1 MGVSA
6 QRVAGEV
13 LEVIPLV
20 TRRVAANIRKSDR
33 SMKLAH
39 VGLLGMVARSPR
51 SLSELSDFHAASMP
65 TMSKTI
71 TTIENLGWVVRIR
84 SDVDRRVVMVQVT
97 PAGKAALRE
106 VYNRAI
112 TPISEAL
119 DSLTVAQRQKLSDGL
134 KILRDTLADPS
145 AEPGGENRQ
154 CGSSTN
160 GKRSA

>member
-6 QRVAGEV
+6 HRVAGEV

-71 TTIENLGWVVRIR
+71 TTIENLGWVVRTR
-84 SDVDRRVVMVQVT
+84 SDTDRRVVMVEVT
-97 PAGKAALRE
+97 PAGRAALRE
-106 VYNRAI
+106 VYDRAL

-119 DSLTVAQRQKLSDGL
+119 DSLTVAQRQKLSEGL
-134 KILRDTLADPS
+134 RILRDTLADPL
-145 AEPGGENRQ
+145 AEPQGEKPRS
-154 CGSSTN
+154 GSSAN
-160 GKRSA
+160 RNR

>member
-20 TRRVAANIRKSDR
+20 ARRVAANIRKSDR

-51 SLSELSDFHAASMP
+51 SLSELSDFHATSMP

-71 TTIENLGWVVRIR
+71 TTIENLGWVVRTR
-84 SDVDRRVVMVQVT
+84 SDDDRRVVMVEVT
-97 PAGKAALRE
+97 QAGRAALRE
-106 VYNRAI
+106 VYDRAI

-119 DSLTVAQRQKLSDGL
+119 DSLTVAQRRKLSDGL

-145 AEPGGENRQ
+145 VEQRGEKPRS
-154 CGSSTN
+154 GSSA
-160 GKRSA
+160 GRK